1 MVDFIM
7 ELKRNKEYAS
17 ELRMK
22 SLNAS
27 SCFTY
32 KNAELLFGKS

>member
-7 ELKRNKEYAS
+7 ELKQNKEYAS

-22 SLNAS
+22 SLNAN

-32 KNAELLFGKS
+32 KNAELLFSKS